1 MLEML
6 TAPIQNLR
14 ANGPGFPQPRQAAAP
29 TRSVSF
35 AAPAPASQKAIERES
50 IVREPRLGGAIG
62 AAGGAKR
69 RLGSNPT
76 ARTYLNA
83 YGGGTDAIDWVMD
96 CVGLIGETASAA
108 DWHLEKNGST
118 LYDRQTTKDL
128 PEDGEWAPEDLVKL
142 LKKPNPYQTWA
153 DLIELHA
160 IDYFVAGDSF
170 WWLYGAGTNG
180 RPQSIIRCHP
190 SEVNIILNER
200 GGIAEYEYTPTEG
213 GKAISIPKQHMIH
226 DKRAN
231 PHHRYYGAGVIAG
244 SPQVYDLELN
254 LTSSANDY
262 YRKGTRLSGVL
273 STEKTVPAQV
283 FEKIKN
289 VFKDFY
295 SGSANAYDVA
305 VLEKGLTY
313 QPVANSASDAEYVAV
328 SNFSR
333 DRILAGFRVGAPL
346 LGLVGGSDRQAVA
359 EAQRIFDNKRMR
371 PYLDKLQ
378 HSISLKLT
386 QAWDVNLV
394 IDYEYLP
401 PKEDQ
406 IELAGVIASLPG
418 IKLSEVREAAGY
430 GPLGDERDDIVLNL
444 PGDEENGSS
453 IKDRPLP
460 GEGGRPPNGENTET
474 FPEEGEALP
483 SNARAKRAAART
495 RGQKAYDQFVQQH
508 GRRPVG

>member
-1 MLEML
+1 MLEPL
-6 TAPIQNLR
+6 TAPFQNLR
-14 ANGPGFPQPRQAAAP
+14 PAAAP
-29 TRSVSF
+29 TRSVSLDRGET
-35 AAPAPASQKAIERES
+35 KAIQKES
-50 IVREPRLGGAIG
+50 IVREPKMGGAIG
-62 AAGGAKR
+62 AGGGARR
-69 RLGSNPT
+69 RLGANPT

-83 YGGGTDAIDWVMD
+83 YAGGVDAIDWVMD

-108 DWHLEKNGST
+108 NWHLEKEGSV
-118 LYDRQTTKDL
+118 LYDKTTTKDL
-128 PEDGEWAPEDLVKL
+128 PKDGTYGPEDLIKL
-142 LKKPNPYQTWA
+142 LKKPNPYETWA

-170 WWLYGAGTNG
+170 WWLYGAGTTG
-180 RPQSIIRCHP
+180 KPKAIYRCHP
-190 SEVNIILNER
+190 AEVNIVLNER
-200 GGIAEYEYTPTEG
+200 GGIDFYEYTPSEG
-213 GKAISIPKQHMIH
+213 GKPIEIPKAHMIH

-231 PHHRYYGAGVIAG
+231 PHSRYYGAGVIAG

-254 LTSSANDY
+254 ITGSANDY

-289 VFKDFY
+289 VFRDFY
-295 SGSANAYDVA
+295 SGKDNAYDVA
-305 VLEKGLTY
+305 VLEKGLKY
-313 QPVANSASDAEYVAV
+313 EAVANSASDAEYVEV

-386 QAWDVNLV
+386 QAWDVDLV

-406 IELAGVIASLPG
+406 IELAGVIATLPG
-418 IKLSEVREAAGY
+418 IRVREVREAAGY
-430 GPLGDERDDIVLNL
+430 DPLGDDTDDIVLNL
-444 PGDEENGSS
+444 PGDDENASG
-453 IKDRPLP
+453 IKDRNLP
-460 GEGGRPPNGENTET
+460 AEGGRPPDPANTEA
-474 FPEEGEALP
+474 FPEDGEAMP
-483 SNARAKRAAART
+483 ADAAARRAPARKTART
-495 RGQKAYDQFVQQH
+495 RGEKAYAQFVSSH